1 MNGMP
6 GKNGIPGRDGKVGM
20 PGRDGEHRVIISVFF
35 FFLTKSE
42 LKELGS
48 LPRALQTRDGII
60 IISLRFVLLLQ

>member
-1 MNGMP
+1 MS
-6 GKNGIPGRDGKVGM
+6 I
-20 PGRDGEHRVIISVFF
+20 ELLFLF